1 MNGGLEHSLIEMFWY
16 HLLIG
21 IRRNRRIRMTQ
32 TQIIQTLA
40 DKCEVTKKVA
50 KGILDKLAETAVAE
64 VKKNGVFVLPGIG
77 RLVRVDRKARMGR
90 NPATGETIK
99 IAAKKVVKFRVAKAA
114 KDAIVP
120 PKVKKA

>member
-1 MNGGLEHSLIEMFWY
+1 
-16 HLLIG
+16 
-21 IRRNRRIRMTQ
+21 MTQ
-32 TQIIQTLA
+32 SQLVQTLA
-40 DKCEVTKKVA
+40 EKCEVTKKQS
-50 KGILDKLAETAVAE
+50 KMMMDCLAETAVAQ

-90 NPATGETIK
+90 NPATGESIK

-120 PKVKKA
+120 AKKK

>member
-1 MNGGLEHSLIEMFWY
+1 MPAPRDKTF
-16 HLLIG
+16 HLGFVVPSAHRLNAELG
-21 IRRNRRIRMTQ
+21 ETMTQ
-32 TQIIQTLA
+32 SQIVQTLA
-40 DKCEVTKKVA
+40 DKCEVTKKQS
-50 KGILDKLAETAVAE
+50 KMMMDHLAETAIAQ

-77 RLVRVDRKARMGR
+77 RLVRLDRKARMGR

-120 PKVKKA
+120 AKKK

>member
-1 MNGGLEHSLIEMFWY
+1 
-16 HLLIG
+16 
-21 IRRNRRIRMTQ
+21 MTQ
-32 TQIIQTLA
+32 SQIIQTLA
-40 DKCEVTKKVA
+40 DKCEVTKKQS
-50 KGILDKLAETAVAE
+50 KMMMDHLAETAIAQ

-90 NPATGETIK
+90 NPATGESIK

-120 PKVKKA
+120 PKKK